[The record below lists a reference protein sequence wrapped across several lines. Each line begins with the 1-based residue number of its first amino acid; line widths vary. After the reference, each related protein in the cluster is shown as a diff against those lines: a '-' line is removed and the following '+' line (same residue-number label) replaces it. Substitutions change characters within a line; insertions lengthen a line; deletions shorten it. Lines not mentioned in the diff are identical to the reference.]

1 MMKVTIDPDSGFC
14 FGVKKTIEIAE
25 NELKQNS
32 KLICV
37 GEIVHNQEEIKRL
50 EKNGLKT
57 VSPNDLENLNKVD
70 ILIRAHGEPPSTY
83 ETAERNNLKIIEG
96 TCPIVLKLQDKIG
109 KAYEEMRETGGQVV
123 IFGKSGHPEVIGL
136 LGQTENNAIII
147 NGIGDLNII
156 DFQKPIRLFAQT
168 TKSKTDYHEII
179 EEIYEKVKFLNS
191 DKKDFEHYNSICGQV
206 SNRVLKLKNFCQSN
220 EVIIFVSGKNSSNG
234 KYLYSICKEM
244 NLNSYFISSDS
255 DLDET
260 WFENVKT
267 VGISGATSTPQ
278 WLMEQVA
285 KKISRY

>member
-1 MMKVTIDPDSGFC
+1 MKVTIDPDSGFC

-25 NELKQNS
+25 NELNQNS

-147 NGIGDLNII
+147 NDIGDLNII

-191 DKKDFEHYNSICGQV
+191 DKKDFKHYNSICGQV
-206 SNRVLKLKNFCQSN
+206 SNRVTKLKNFCQSN

>member
-1 MMKVTIDPDSGFC
+1 MKVTIDPDSGFC

-25 NELKQNS
+25 NELKQHDT
-32 KLICV
+32 LFCV

-57 VSPNDLENLNKVD
+57 VSPNDLESLNKAGV
-70 ILIRAHGEPPSTY
+70 LIRAHGEPPSTY
-83 ETAERNNLKIIEG
+83 ETAKKNNLKIIEG
-96 TCPIVLKLQDKIG
+96 TCPIVLKLQEKIR
-109 KAYEEMRETGGQVV
+109 KAYEEMKEIGGQVV
-123 IFGKSGHPEVIGL
+123 IYGKSSHPEVIGL
-136 LGQTENNAIII
+136 SGHTENNAIII
-147 NGIGDLNII
+147 SGIGDLNKI

-234 KYLYSICKEM
+234 KYLYSICKED

-255 DLDET
+255 ELEET
-260 WFENVKT
+260 WFKNIKT
-267 VGISGATSTPQ
+267 VGISGATSTPH

-285 KKISRY
+285 QKISTY